1 STPGVRRRWSRRR
14 SPARSTRRAPPWRA
28 CPRPVVPAIS
38 EPTPLSSGRC
48 VPFRSGSWGG
58 TGRSRAGRRRVP
70 PTAPHGGV
78 SSPPPPPTECRH
90 ATARPAWTTR
100 PFGHPRDTAS
110 IPAGRGRPGRRSRAE
125 RPGGSL
131 RQLRVER
138 TRLGERR
145 QHFGFG
151 GGDDIHLHRP
161 AEAPAITPNAGFL
174 RVLPPPHVDGL
185 HLAWLAVGLESVLVG
200 AVFVELRP
208 WLGLPALA
216 AALHFHPPQSH
227 SEQG

>member
-38 EPTPLSSGRC
+38 EPTPLSSGRY

-78 SSPPPPPTECRH
+78 SSPPPPPNECRH

-145 QHFGFG
+145 QHFGLG
-151 GGDDIHLHRP
+151 GGDHRGPLPPCIEPTLSAPGVVVEGAFPADGSPPVGACLLNVKVCGQDLHRSSLHTIRNP
-161 AEAPAITPNAGFL
+161 AMNPTRAATSVTVVE
-174 RVLPPPHVDGL
+174 
-185 HLAWLAVGLESVLVG
+185 VG
-200 AVFVELRP
+200 
-208 WLGLPALA
+208 
-216 AALHFHPPQSH
+216 Q
-227 SEQG
+227 